1 MGIGRIGFGDGGIRV
16 GNVLIL
22 VGYRLCR
29 DVYLCYIYVALGFN
43 CGLSKMEHAALIVMG
58 PLGLPF
64 LIYGI
69 INYVIYFRF
78 GGSSEVLDPSVHRF
92 LCGHIC

>member
-1 MGIGRIGFGDGGIRV
+1 
-16 GNVLIL
+16 
-22 VGYRLCR
+22 
-29 DVYLCYIYVALGFN
+29 
-43 CGLSKMEHAALIVMG
+43 MEHAALIVMG
-58 PLGLPF
+58 PLGLQF

-92 LCGHIC
+92 LCGHICWLITFNSYMGWDPFYGDAEFDSWGEI

>member
-16 GNVLIL
+16 RNVLIL
-22 VGYRLCR
+22 VGYRLVETSICA
-29 DVYLCYIYVALGFN
+29 IYVALGFN

-78 GGSSEVLDPSVHRF
+78 GGSSEVLDPSVHHF
-92 LCGHIC
+92 LCSHIC

>member
-1 MGIGRIGFGDGGIRV
+1 MGIGQTGFRDGGIRV
-16 GNVLIL
+16 RNVLIL
-22 VGYRLCR
+22 VRYRLCR
-29 DVYLCYIYVALGFN
+29 DVYLCYIRRIGFN
-43 CGLSKMEHAALIVMG
+43 CGLSKMEHAALFVMG

-69 INYVIYFRF
+69 INYAIYFRF
-78 GGSSEVLDPSVHRF
+78 GGSNGVLDPSVHRF

>member
-1 MGIGRIGFGDGGIRV
+1 
-16 GNVLIL
+16 
-22 VGYRLCR
+22 
-29 DVYLCYIYVALGFN
+29 
-43 CGLSKMEHAALIVMG
+43 MEHAALFVMG

-69 INYVIYFRF
+69 INYAIYFRF
-78 GGSSEVLDPSVHRF
+78 GGSNGVLDPSVHRF